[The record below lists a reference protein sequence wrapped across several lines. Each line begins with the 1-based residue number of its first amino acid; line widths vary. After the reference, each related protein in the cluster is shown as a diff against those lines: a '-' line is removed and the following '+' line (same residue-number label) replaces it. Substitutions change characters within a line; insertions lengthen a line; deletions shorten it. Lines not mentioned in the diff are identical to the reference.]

1 MKTMVLTA
9 AALMAATILASNW
22 LVTQTNAAPVM
33 PHYTGAAVLRLA
45 DDGRKEC
52 DDEAV
57 KACTDRCKGRDAS
70 CFPKCRSEMFNMCW
84 GGG

>member
-1 MKTMVLTA
+1 MKTMVLAA
-9 AALMAATILASNW
+9 AALMGATILAAN
-22 LVTQTNAAPVM
+22 LFATATNAAPVM
-33 PHYTGAAVLRLA
+33 PKYTGAAILRLA

-57 KACTDRCKGRDAS
+57 KACTTRCKGRDAS
-70 CFPKCRSEMFNMCW
+70 CFPTCRSEMFNMCW